1 MAHPL
6 MPCGTPFEPC
16 GPPLTPCGPPGQLLA
31 TLLALLR
38 RVALLVA
45 KLLMPA
51 DVNH

>member
-1 MAHPL
+1 
-6 MPCGTPFEPC
+6 MPCGT
-16 GPPLTPCGPPGQLLA
+16 PLTPCGPPGQLLA

>member
-1 MAHPL
+1 MAPD
-6 MPCGTPFEPC
+6 PNPNPN
-16 GPPLTPCGPPGQLLA
+16 PNPNPPGQLLA

>member
-1 MAHPL
+1 LAPD
-6 MPCGTPFEPC
+6 PNPNPN
-16 GPPLTPCGPPGQLLA
+16 PNPNPSGQLLA

>member
-1 MAHPL
+1 MAPD
-6 MPCGTPFEPC
+6 PNPNPN
-16 GPPLTPCGPPGQLLA
+16 PNPNPSGQLLA